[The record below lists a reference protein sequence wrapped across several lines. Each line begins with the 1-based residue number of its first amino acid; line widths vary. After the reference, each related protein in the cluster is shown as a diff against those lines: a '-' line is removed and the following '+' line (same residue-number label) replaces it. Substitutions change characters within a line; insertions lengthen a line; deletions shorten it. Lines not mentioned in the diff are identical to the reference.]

1 MKITRRDFLKG
12 TATTLFL
19 AGFNLP
25 VFASS
30 NKKKNLVVI
39 MLRGG
44 MDGLTAVPII
54 GDKDFEKRRKDI
66 VIENTIKLNSDFALH
81 PRLSGFHEAWT
92 ENTGTIVHATSIPYT
107 QRSHFEGQNLMESGG
122 RIAYQEKTGWV
133 GRAMKIANLKGDGLA
148 LSLPMPLL
156 LRGVPK
162 NNNYYPADG
171 QLPDDETLEL
181 LRSVYHERS
190 EEELIDMMNF
200 IKKRKTEDM
209 MSVNNYSSNSN
220 KRNNNNLARQAA
232 KALMQNN
239 GPRVAVFEVNGFD
252 THAAQG
258 GVDGSHTKCLVEMDE
273 IIKTLKVYLEDTYK
287 DTLILTV
294 TEFGRTIAQNG
305 GNGTEHGYGT
315 AIFMAG
321 GLLKKSQVYTDWPG
335 LKSKEL
341 YQGRDLNATTDARSV
356 YASAMSTVFDLD
368 FKRIQK
374 EVFWGEDLQNLS
386 DKLFKSS

>member
-25 VFASS
+25 ALASNS
-30 NKKKNLVVI
+30 KKKNLVVI

-44 MDGLTAVPII
+44 MDGLCAVPVI
-54 GDKDFEKRRKDI
+54 GDKNFEKRRKSI
-66 VIENTIKLNSDFALH
+66 LIEDTIKLNSDFALH
-81 PRLSGFHEAWT
+81 PRLIGFNKCWND
-92 ENTGTIVHATSIPYT
+92 NTGSIVHAASIPYT

-122 RIAYQEKTGWV
+122 RTPYQEKTGWV
-133 GRAMKIANLKGDGLA
+133 GRAMKLANLQGDGLA

-156 LRGVPK
+156 LRGIPK
-162 NNNYYPADG
+162 NNNYFPG
-171 QLPDDETLEL
+171 RGKLPRERTLEL
-181 LRSVYHERS
+181 LRSVYAESS
-190 EEELIDMMNF
+190 EDELLEMMNY
-200 IKKRKTEDM
+200 IKKRKNEEM
-209 MSVNNYSSNSN
+209 MGGTMSHGKREN
-220 KRNNNNLARQAA
+220 KNLARQAA
-232 KALMQNN
+232 TYLRKSD

-273 IIKTLKVYLEDTYK
+273 IINNLKDNLQEAYK
-287 DTLILTV
+287 DTIILTV
-294 TEFGRTIAQNG
+294 TEFGRTIKQNG

-321 GLLKKSQVYTDWPG
+321 GLLKKSQVHTDWPG
-335 LKSKEL
+335 LKRKEM
-341 YQGRDLNATTDARSV
+341 YEGRDLNATIDARSV

-374 EVFWGEDLQNLS
+374 DVFWGEDLQNLS
-386 DKLFKSS
+386 DKLFKA

>member
-54 GDKDFEKRRKDI
+54 GDKDFEKKRKDI
-66 VIENTIKLNSDFALH
+66 VIENIIKLNSDFALH
-81 PRLSGFHEAWT
+81 PRLSGFYEAWT

-190 EEELIDMMNF
+190 EEELIDMINF
-200 IKKRKTEDM
+200 IKKRKTEDTM
-209 MSVNNYSSNSN
+209 NVNAYSFL

-258 GVDGSHTKCLVEMDE
+258 GVDGTHTKCLVEMDE
-273 IIKTLKVYLEDTYK
+273 IIKTLKVYLEDAYK